1 MADRERDGNIKFPRK
16 LMKNLILRYKEY
28 PCLWDMNSTDYTIKS
43 KRHDAITKL
52 TELVQEHDS
61 SATRVHVLRK
71 LESMR
76 SCVRREYKKV
86 QESRHNAT
94 CEDDIY
100 TPHLWYYDIFPFI
113 YKYEQEMDF
122 KSKGG
127 KSTPNQNAESD
138 EEIEEEENSYS
149 AAESFSGDYSAA
161 NQIIEVPICSPANKR
176 YSSYDEEPAKK
187 RPMTEVGDEYDAI
200 GINVAA
206 KLRYLPPNMRVLAEK
221 LINDVLFQAQTNGL
235 TQHTTL
241 STPDPFKQE

>member
-1 MADRERDGNIKFPRK
+1 MNDEHVPRSVTCAPRCSTYASRKMADRERDGNIKFPRK

-86 QESRHNAT
+86 QESRQTAT

-122 KSKGG
+122 KTKEG
-127 KSTPNQNAESD
+127 KRAQN
-138 EEIEEEENSYS
+138 ENVVSIMLVCILYVV
-149 AAESFSGDYSAA
+149 Y
-161 NQIIEVPICSPANKR
+161 
-176 YSSYDEEPAKK
+176 YSSICHISAFCCVL
-187 RPMTEVGDEYDAI
+187 T
-200 GINVAA
+200 
-206 KLRYLPPNMRVLAEK
+206 YL
-221 LINDVLFQAQTNGL
+221 
-235 TQHTTL
+235 
-241 STPDPFKQE
+241 